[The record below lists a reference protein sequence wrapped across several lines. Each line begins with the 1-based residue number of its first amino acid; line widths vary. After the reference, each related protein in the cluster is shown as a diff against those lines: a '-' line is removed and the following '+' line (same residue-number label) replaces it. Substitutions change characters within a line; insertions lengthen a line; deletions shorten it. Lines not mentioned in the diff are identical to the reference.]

1 MSFYYP
7 YKKSYKKYGWK
18 KGVSKS
24 SKYGTKKVTVVIPV
38 ESDYHLDFASGSM
51 QSNVIPLAPCRP
63 VNDSS
68 CMTITSTY
76 KAYANL
82 YDEARIVGVK
92 VKWYFGGGFT
102 STTGYFTFASSVDRC
117 MMSEDLTS
125 MPSVNEIL
133 ASSSVSKTVFTTQQR
148 LGAFRSYWAS
158 NMMEKNTWWDTTLDS
173 NNRYPPALLDSTTA
187 FKPVV
192 FFCAVA
198 PSAGSSSQQLPYRVE
213 AEWIVQFRNPKMV
226 LSNQNKFSEMRAEAI
241 EEKKEESEEAPV
253 LKKKKVV
260 YEEEVLPDDEDEE
273 MDEESQEPLTQ
284 PVKTVMKKA
293 GKKSS

>member
-1 MSFYYP
+1 MAKYWYFP
-7 YKKSYKKYGWK
+7 YKKTYKKYGKYWK
-18 KGVSKS
+18 KGWKKGATKS
-24 SKYGTKKVTVVIPV
+24 SKAGTKKVTVVIPV

-51 QSNVIPLAPCRP
+51 QSTVIPLAPCRP

-68 CMTITSTY
+68 CMTVTSTY

-102 STTGYFTFASSVDRC
+102 STTGYFTFASAVDRC
-117 MMSEDLTS
+117 MMSEDLSS

-148 LGAFRSYWAS
+148 LGAYRSYWA
-158 NMMEKNTWWDTTLDS
+158 NNLMEKSTWWDTTLDS
-173 NNRYPPALLDSTTA
+173 NGRYPPALMDSTTA
-187 FKPVV
+187 FKPVI

-226 LSNQNKFSEMRAEAI
+226 LSNQNKFTDMRADVIDDA
-241 EEKKEESEEAPV
+241 KEESSD
-253 LKKKKVV
+253 
-260 YEEEVLPDDEDEE
+260 EV
-273 MDEESQEPLTQ
+273 
-284 PVKTVMKKA
+284 KA
-293 GKKSS
+293 GAKKFDELSDAEKAKIMELVGSMGE